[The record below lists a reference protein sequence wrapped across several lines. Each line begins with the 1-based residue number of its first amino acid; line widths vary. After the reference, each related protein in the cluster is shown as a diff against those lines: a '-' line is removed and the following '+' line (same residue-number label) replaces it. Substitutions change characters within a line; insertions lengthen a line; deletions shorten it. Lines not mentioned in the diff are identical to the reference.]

1 MVLRKEMVLWQRE
14 VLNKP
19 LKLSDREQF
28 TLHLN
33 WKKITNLEIIFLF
46 KLALN
51 GIYYLIDG
59 NITEIE
65 LRNFWKGR
73 GWPQR
78 HLQNSVTLYNHY
90 EGKAICLCSV
100 HIMTIII
107 SHMETVPCRLLLV
120 WYNLVTYIWTKCN
133 YNFSHSVM
141 QCKHLYVTDII
152 M

>member
-1 MVLRKEMVLWQRE
+1 MVLWQRE

-65 LRNFWKGR
+65 LRNF
-73 GWPQR
+73 
-78 HLQNSVTLYNHY
+78 
-90 EGKAICLCSV
+90 
-100 HIMTIII
+100 
-107 SHMETVPCRLLLV
+107 
-120 WYNLVTYIWTKCN
+120 
-133 YNFSHSVM
+133 
-141 QCKHLYVTDII
+141 
-152 M
+152 